1 MPRKKLD
8 NVRTHIMLTKKQHAE
23 LDELAEKEGYSMSEL
38 IRRAVDM
45 FLGAKR
51 RQKKNDE

>member
-8 NVRTHIMLTKKQHAE
+8 NVRTHIMLTKKQHKE
-23 LDELAEKEGYSMSEL
+23 LDELATREGYSISEL